1 MASSTVDPYQEYTFF
16 VQSTQWLTERRQTAN
31 DIYMSVNMAVFA
43 ALSFVFQ
50 DMTKLS
56 MSTCAFMSPLLIA
69 GVLMC
74 LMWHRMIVKYKTLIN
89 WRFEQL
95 MAMERGLS
103 GCHQMYNRE
112 WMDIYS
118 KAKGGFSGI
127 ELWIPRVFVALYA
140 AIWIGITGFAAQ

>member
-1 MASSTVDPYQEYTFF
+1 MASSGVDPYQEYTFF
-16 VQSTQWLTERRQTAN
+16 IESTQWLTERRQTAN

-69 GVLMC
+69 GVLVC
-74 LMWHRMIVKYKTLIN
+74 LMWHRLIVKYKHLIN
-89 WRFEQL
+89 WRFDQL
-95 MAMERGLS
+95 MEMEKNLPGS
-103 GCHQMYNRE
+103 YQMYNRE
-112 WMDIYS
+112 QEDIYS

-127 ELWIPRVFVALYA
+127 ELWLPRIFIALYI
-140 AIWIGITGFAAQ
+140 AIWVGMTGSAA